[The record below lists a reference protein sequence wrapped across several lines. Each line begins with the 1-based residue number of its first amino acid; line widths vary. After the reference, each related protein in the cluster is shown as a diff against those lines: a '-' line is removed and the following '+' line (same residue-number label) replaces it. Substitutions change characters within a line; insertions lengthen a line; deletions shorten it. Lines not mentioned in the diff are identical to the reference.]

1 MAKLRLGVIG
11 AGSWT
16 LGSHLPNLAKYRDEV
31 EFVIV
36 NRRNPDL
43 LGKIKDDWGFAKAST
58 DWHDVIAERPD
69 IVVVGSPPGYH
80 HDQSKAAL
88 EAGADVMCEKPFTID
103 PADAWDLDE
112 TARRTGNHLILS
124 YGWNYRPMVIQA
136 HRMMHEDGGVGDI
149 EHVALHMDSV
159 TRELLSETGDY
170 PGASPESIPQP
181 DTWSR
186 PETSGGGYGQA
197 QLTHLLGVSL
207 WLTDL
212 RGQDVFAFMSAPLG
226 AKVELHDAVAMRYT
240 NGAIGTMSGASSHLG
255 GANNRH
261 AVEVRVVGSRG
272 MFHLDL
278 RDNIL
283 WRYRSADDD
292 VRVPLES
299 DAGLYDCNGPIDA
312 LVAAGA
318 GRPFDNNSPAD
329 LGARTVEILDAAYRS
344 ARSGAAERVHGL
356 D

>member
-16 LGSHLPNLAKYRDEV
+16 LGSHLPNLAKHRDEV

-43 LGKIKDDWGFAKAST
+43 LSKIQATWGFAKAST
-58 DWHDVIAERPD
+58 DWHDVIAEKPD

-80 HDQSKAAL
+80 WEQSKAAL
-88 EAGADVMCEKPFTID
+88 EAGAQVMCEKPFTID
-103 PADAWDLDE
+103 PAHAWDLDE

-124 YGWNYRPMVIQA
+124 YGWNYRPMVIDA

-212 RGQDVFAFMSAPLG
+212 RGQDVFAFMSAPLD
-226 AKVELHDAVAMRYT
+226 AKVELHDAVSIRYT

-261 AVEVRVVGSRG
+261 AVEVRMVGSKG

-278 RDNIL
+278 RDNVL
-283 WRYRSADDD
+283 WRYRSPSDD
-292 VRVPLES
+292 VRVPLGS
-299 DAGLYDCNGPIDA
+299 DAGLYDCTGPIDA
-312 LVAAGA
+312 LVEAGA
-318 GRPFDNNSPAD
+318 GRPFDNNSPPE
-329 LGARTVEILDAAYRS
+329 LGARTVEILEAAYRS
-344 ARSGAAERVHGL
+344 AGSGAAERIGTRP
-356 D
+356 

>member
-16 LGSHLPNLAKYRDEV
+16 LGSHLPNLVRHADEV

-43 LGKIKDDWGFAKAST
+43 LDKIKGAWGFAKAST
-58 DWHDVIAERPD
+58 DWRDVIAEKPD

-80 HDQSKAAL
+80 WEQTRAAL
-88 EAGADVMCEKPFTID
+88 EAGAHVMCEKPFTID
-103 PADAWDLDE
+103 PAHAWDLDA
-112 TARRTGNHLILS
+112 TARRTGKSLILS

-136 HRMMHEDGGVGDI
+136 NRMMHEDGGIGEI

-212 RGQDVFAFMSAPLG
+212 RGQDVFAFMSAPLN
-226 AKVELHDAVAMRYT
+226 AKVELHDAVSIRYT
-240 NGAIGTMSGASSHLG
+240 NGGD
-255 GANNRH
+255 RH
-261 AVEVRVVGSRG
+261 DERRLEPPRRGEQSACRGGSRRRLEG
-272 MFHLDL
+272 H
-278 RDNIL
+278 
-283 WRYRSADDD
+283 
-292 VRVPLES
+292 VPP
-299 DAGLYDCNGPIDA
+299 GPAREHA
-312 LVAAGA
+312 LAL
-318 GRPFDNNSPAD
+318 P
-329 LGARTVEILDAAYRS
+329 
-344 ARSGAAERVHGL
+344 RSGR
-356 D
+356 